1 VIFWVLGTSDFLSTG
16 RCGQIFNRTVIAK
29 VSISGS
35 TPQSLSVVP
44 SILLF
49 MDGGS
54 VAVVG
59 HPMVAAL
66 DAGTS
71 A

>member
-1 VIFWVLGTSDFLSTG
+1 VGTS
-16 RCGQIFNRTVIAK
+16 
-29 VSISGS
+29 
-35 TPQSLSVVP
+35 
-44 SILLF
+44 ILWF